1 MEHEEPT
8 NGAEKTEL
16 SNRSI
21 PDILP
26 ILPLRNAVIYPFLS
40 MPVAVSRPESMK
52 LIEETLSGQ
61 KLFGVV
67 AQKSTEV
74 EDPRIDEMYEK
85 IFEMELGSWCDDRS
99 LWPQDRSLKTFWEWF
114 DVEIHSLVID
124 TLDEDIQNTPM
135 SSGLLN

>member
-1 MEHEEPT
+1 MYEVDRSLALVRPKEPFQKWLNGLPHNDLELELDTMRADCTAFLLAEALEPEEC
-8 NGAEKTEL
+8 
-16 SNRSI
+16 
-21 PDILP
+21 
-26 ILPLRNAVIYPFLS
+26 
-40 MPVAVSRPESMK
+40 VA
-52 LIEETLSGQ
+52 
-61 KLFGVV
+61 
-67 AQKSTEV
+67 
-74 EDPRIDEMYEK
+74 RIDEMYEK